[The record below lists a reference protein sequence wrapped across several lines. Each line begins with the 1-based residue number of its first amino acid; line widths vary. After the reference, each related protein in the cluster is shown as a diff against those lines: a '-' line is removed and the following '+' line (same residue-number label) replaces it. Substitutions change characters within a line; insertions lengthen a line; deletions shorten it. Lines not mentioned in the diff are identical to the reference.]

1 LVLNS
6 TYGVMKDKNNALYDP
21 LQANRVCVYG
31 QLLLLDLIERLEPYA
46 EIIQSNTDG
55 VLIKM
60 PDNVPGAG
68 VDSAEDVWYSLID
81 DIAHEW
87 EVRTGLNLEFDEYR
101 EIYQKDVNNYIIID
115 SWGHWKSKG
124 AYVKELSSLDYDL
137 PIVNKALVEYMVH
150 GVPVRRTVLE
160 CNDLKEFQLVS
171 KISGKYTHILHGN
184 KVIKEKCIRVFAS
197 KNPSDSGVKKVHAT
211 TNRPAKIPNSPEHC
225 FIFNDEVNGV
235 EVPEKLDKQWYIDL
249 ANKRLSDFGVIV

>member
-1 LVLNS
+1 MRKSKN
-6 TYGVMKDKNNALYDP
+6 KNNALYDP

-46 EIIQSNTDG
+46 QIIQSNTDG
-55 VLIKM
+55 VLVKM
-60 PDNVPGAG
+60 PEGQD
-68 VDSAEDVWYSLID
+68 EDQWYSLID

-101 EIYQKDVNNYIIID
+101 EIYQKDVNNYIILD

-137 PIVNKALVEYMVH
+137 PIVNRALVEYMVH

-160 CNDLKEFQLVS
+160 CNALKEFQLVS
-171 KISGKYTHILHGN
+171 KISGKYTHILHGSR
-184 KVIKEKCIRVFAS
+184 VVKEKCIRVFAS
-197 KNPSDSGVKKVHAT
+197 KNASDAGVQKVHAVT
-211 TNRPAKIPNSPEHC
+211 KKPAKIPNSPEHC
-225 FIFNDEVNGV
+225 FIWNETVNGV

-249 ANKRLSDFGVIV
+249 ANKRLSDFGVM